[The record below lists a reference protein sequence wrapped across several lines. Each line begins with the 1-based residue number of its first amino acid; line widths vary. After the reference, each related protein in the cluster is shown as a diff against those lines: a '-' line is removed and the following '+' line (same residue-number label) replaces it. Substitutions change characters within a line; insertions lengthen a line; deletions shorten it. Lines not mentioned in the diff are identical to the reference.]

1 MGPLFVRS
9 QPDPALLNDLRVL
22 DNLLVSEAHHERRR
36 VRDYMLSVQ
45 DRLTPN
51 HRKIVTDW
59 MLEVSYSE
67 SKKSPLIGI
76 DTGWRLISEIMYD
89 STMTSI

>member
-9 QPDPALLNDLRVL
+9 QPDPALLSDLRVL

-67 SKKSPLIGI
+67 SKKSPLIGPSS
-76 DTGWRLISEIMYD
+76 RLIGIGSQ
-89 STMTSI
+89 

>member
-9 QPDPALLNDLRVL
+9 QPDPALLSDLRVL

-67 SKKSPLIGI
+67 LLIGKLSPLIGPSC
-76 DTGWRLISEIMYD
+76 RLIGLGSQ
-89 STMTSI
+89 

>member
-1 MGPLFVRS
+1 MEPLFVRS
-9 QPDPALLNDLRVL
+9 EPDPALLSDLRVL

-67 SKKSPLIGI
+67 LPIRQNLSLIALVN
-76 DTGWRLISEIMYD
+76 TFR
-89 STMTSI
+89 

>member
-9 QPDPALLNDLRVL
+9 QPDPALLTDLRVL

-59 MLEVSYSE
+59 MLEVSFSD
-67 SKKSPLIGI
+67 SVSLVKICLV
-76 DTGWRLISEIMYD
+76 LVNALNMYVCV
-89 STMTSI
+89 SY